1 MRTYVGIDFGT
12 SNTHVATCV
21 DTGDGPLTAVPIR
34 FGGRPSIA
42 TCVLW
47 GSSPTGEERVEEF
60 GTVAVETWSQ
70 YDADERTGR
79 RIAFGFKPD
88 IARSPRSRADA
99 VAFLHKVCEGVL
111 DIQPDCVNDGLVV
124 VGVPAEVGQQHRDRT
139 AEIARCAGFTTAV
152 CVDEPLG
159 ALAYHLNNGSISP
172 AEARDGVV
180 IIDFGG
186 GTLDLAL
193 VDAEHG
199 LRAPWGDPALG
210 GRLFDDL
217 FYQWVQDQNAPFAV
231 NEHEAMAVWQSEC
244 RELKESF
251 SRRWSVVGDGM
262 TDFKYR
268 IDVGDTRKALRNASV
283 AEFIARARAYRPSSL
298 ALRYFQAFGL
308 PAPLAVDGPIDLLA
322 SIRRTMQRGGEDAA
336 NRARF
341 SKVVLTG
348 GSSEWPF
355 MRGIAAEVFGV
366 HPQTGILRSDDPD
379 TTIGAGLAL
388 YTALKS
394 RHEVRRASI
403 AASRPK
409 ARDALAEAV
418 SARLDR
424 FADRLALAI
433 VNAIMP
439 RIDAVFMAWYHH
451 GGSLKGAEEKVAR
464 ICAEFEPEAV
474 GLVDAEW
481 RTLDTDLLR
490 IFRDHLLAFL
500 RAHEIGRAV
509 SRYIPA
515 SAGTVSLAAGGGAT
529 ATLIAAELGNQA
541 ASLATLA
548 AGIGTLVIAT
558 IHLNVVIL
566 LAVTHPILAVAAG
579 VGTVASYLNLGAA
592 VGSTVESRVENHEF
606 NPVTRTLLH
615 FALSKS
621 GLAKKLAEGRK
632 TAQTELSRNI
642 MQSLEIA
649 GGGGKAGI
657 VTAAAA
663 TFDAVVSQAIA
674 DLGVLEQFAT
684 AAERAAPDGPAGEQ
698 SDPAAAADPPL
709 QRASPLTEP
718 SPDEF
723 ATARITQE
731 APDSDPTMQPH
742 GRELVG
748 PKVDVT

>member
-21 DTGDGPLTAVPIR
+21 DTGEGPLTAVPIR

-47 GSSPTGEERVEEF
+47 GSSPTDEEHVEAF

-70 YDADERTGR
+70 YDTDERAGR

-99 VAFLHKVCEGVL
+99 VAFLHKICEGIL
-111 DIQPDCVNDGLVV
+111 DTQPASLNGGLVV
-124 VGVPAEVGQQHRDRT
+124 VGVPAEVGQEHRDRT
-139 AEIARCAGFTTAV
+139 AEIAHSAGFTTAV

-217 FYQWVQDQNAPFAV
+217 FYQWVLDQNAPFEV
-231 NEHEAMAVWQSEC
+231 DEHEAMAVWQNEC

-251 SRRWSVVGDGM
+251 SRRWSVVGNGM

-283 AEFIARARAYRPSSL
+283 AEFIARARAYRPSCL
-298 ALRYFQAFGL
+298 AVRYFQAFGL
-308 PAPLAVDGPIDLLA
+308 PAPLATDRPVDLLA
-322 SIRRTMQRGGEDAA
+322 WIRRTMQRDGEDVP
-336 NRARF
+336 NRTRYC
-341 SKVVLTG
+341 KVVLTG

-355 MRGIAAEVFGV
+355 MRGIAADVFGV
-366 HPQTGILRSDDPD
+366 DPQSGILRSDDPD
-379 TTIGAGLAL
+379 TTIGSGLAL

-394 RHEVRRASI
+394 RHEVRRAAI
-403 AASRPK
+403 AAARPQ
-409 ARDALAEAV
+409 ARDDLADAV

-439 RIDAVFMAWYHH
+439 RIDAVFMAWYHD

-464 ICAEFEPEAV
+464 ICVEFEPDAV
-474 GLVDAEW
+474 GLVEAEW

-500 RAHEIGRAV
+500 RAQEIAKAV

-515 SAGTVSLAAGGGAT
+515 SVGTVSMAAGGGAT
-529 ATLIAAELGNQA
+529 GALIAAELGNLA

-566 LAVTHPILAVAAG
+566 LAVAHPILAVAAG
-579 VGTVASYLNLGAA
+579 VGTVASYLGLGAA
-592 VGSTVESRVENHEF
+592 VGSTVETRVENHEF
-606 NPVTRTLLH
+606 NLVTRTFLH
-615 FALSKS
+615 LALSES
-621 GLAKKLAEGRK
+621 GLAKKLAEGRN

-642 MQSLEIA
+642 MQSLETA

-657 VTAAAA
+657 VRAAAT

-674 DLGVLEQFAT
+674 DLGVLEQFAK
-684 AAERAAPDGPAGEQ
+684 APELETLDGPTGEH
-698 SDPAAAADPPL
+698 SGPGAVTDSPL
-709 QRASPLTEP
+709 QRGNPLTE
-718 SPDEF
+718 SPP
-723 ATARITQE
+723 R
-731 APDSDPTMQPH
+731 
-742 GRELVG
+742 
-748 PKVDVT
+748 

>member
-1 MRTYVGIDFGT
+1 MRTYLGIDFGT

-21 DTGDGPLTAVPIR
+21 DTGEGPLTAVPIR

-47 GSSPTGEERVEEF
+47 GSSPTGEEHVEAF

-70 YDADERTGR
+70 YDADERAGR

-88 IARSPRSRADA
+88 IASSSRSRTDA
-99 VAFLHKVCEGVL
+99 VAFLHKVFQGVL
-111 DIQPDCVNDGLVV
+111 DIQPASVTGGVVV
-124 VGVPAEVGQQHRDRT
+124 VGVPAEVGQEHRDRT
-139 AEIARCAGFTTAV
+139 AGIARSAGFTTAV

-217 FYQWVQDQNAPFAV
+217 FYQWVQDQNEPFEV
-231 NEHEAMAVWQSEC
+231 DEHEAMAVWQSEC

-283 AEFIARARAYRPSSL
+283 PEFIARARAYRPSSL
-298 ALRYFQAFGL
+298 AVRYFQAFGL
-308 PAPLAVDGPIDLLA
+308 PAPLALDGPIDLLA
-322 SIRRTMQRGGEDAA
+322 WIRRTMRRDIEDVP

-355 MRGIAAEVFGV
+355 MRGIAADVFGV
-366 HPQTGILRSDDPD
+366 DPQSGILRSDDPD
-379 TTIGAGLAL
+379 TTIGSGLAL

-403 AASRPK
+403 AAARPQ
-409 ARDALAEAV
+409 ARDDLADAV

-439 RIDAVFMAWYHH
+439 RIDAVFMAWYHD

-464 ICAEFEPEAV
+464 ICVEFEPDAV
-474 GLVDAEW
+474 GLVEAEW

-500 RAHEIGRAV
+500 RAQEIAKAV

-515 SAGTVSLAAGGGAT
+515 SVGTVSMAAGGGAT
-529 ATLIAAELGNQA
+529 GALIAAELGNLA

-566 LAVTHPILAVAAG
+566 LAVAHPILAVAAG
-579 VGTVASYLNLGAA
+579 VGTVASYLGLGAA
-592 VGSTVESRVENHEF
+592 VGSTVETRVENHEF
-606 NPVTRTLLH
+606 NLVTRTFLH
-615 FALSKS
+615 LALSES
-621 GLAKKLAEGRK
+621 GLAKKLAEGRN

-642 MQSLEIA
+642 MQSLETA

-657 VTAAAA
+657 VRAAAT

-674 DLGVLEQFAT
+674 DLGVLEQFAK
-684 AAERAAPDGPAGEQ
+684 APGCETSDGPAGEQ
-698 SDPAAAADPPL
+698 RGPAAATDPSL
-709 QRASPLTEP
+709 QRGDPLMALP
-718 SPDEF
+718 QVNSL
-723 ATARITQE
+723 
-731 APDSDPTMQPH
+731 PH
-742 GRELVG
+742 A
-748 PKVDVT
+748 

>member
-1 MRTYVGIDFGT
+1 MHTYVGIDFGT
-12 SNTHVATCV
+12 SNSHVAYCI
-21 DTGDGPLTAVPIR
+21 DTGEGPLIAVPIR

-47 GSSPTGEERVEEF
+47 GRPGSGEAQVEGF

-70 YDADERTGR
+70 YDADERAGR

-88 IARSPRSRADA
+88 IARSARSRADA
-99 VAFLHKVCEGVL
+99 VAFLHKVCQGVV
-111 DIQPDCVNDGLVV
+111 DIQPACVSDGLVV
-124 VGVPAEVGQQHRDRT
+124 VGVPAEIGREHRDRT
-139 AEIARCAGFTTAV
+139 AEIARAAGFTTAV

-159 ALAYHLNNGSISP
+159 ALAYHLNNGSITP

-193 VDAEHG
+193 VDAEQG

-217 FYQWVQDQNAPFAV
+217 FYQWVQDQNEPFAV
-231 NEHEAMAVWQSEC
+231 DEHEAMAVWQSEC

-283 AEFIARARAYRPSSL
+283 AEFIARARAYRPSAL
-298 ALRYFQAFGL
+298 AARYFQAFGL
-308 PAPLAVDGPIDLLA
+308 PAPLASDRPVDLLA
-322 SIRRTMQRGGEDAA
+322 WIRRTMQRDGAEAV

-366 HPQTGILRSDDPD
+366 DPQTGILRSDDPD
-379 TTIGAGLAL
+379 TTIGSGLAL

-394 RHEVRRASI
+394 RHDVRRASI
-403 AASRPK
+403 AASCPQ
-409 ARDALAEAV
+409 ARDDLTNAV

-424 FADRLALAI
+424 FADRLAQAI
-433 VNAIMP
+433 VKAIMP
-439 RIDAVFMAWYHH
+439 RIDAVFMAWYHD

-464 ICAEFEPEAV
+464 ICAEFEPDAV
-474 GLVDAEW
+474 GLVEAEW

-515 SAGTVSLAAGGGAT
+515 SVGTVSLAAGGGAT
-529 ATLIAAELGNQA
+529 GTLIAAELGNLA

-566 LAVTHPILAVAAG
+566 LAIAHPILALVAG
-579 VGTVASYLNLGAA
+579 IGTLASYLGLGAA
-592 VGSTVESRVENHEF
+592 VGSAVENRVENHEF
-606 NPVTRTLLH
+606 NLVTRTLLH
-615 FALSKS
+615 LALSES
-621 GLAKKLAEGRK
+621 GLAKKLAEGRN
-632 TAQTELSRNI
+632 TAEAALSRNI
-642 MQSLEIA
+642 MQSLEAA

-657 VTAAAA
+657 VTAAAT

-674 DLGVLEQFAT
+674 DLGVLEQFEKAP
-684 AAERAAPDGPAGEQ
+684 ERATSDETAG
-698 SDPAAAADPPL
+698 DPLLPGDSSLTAPPL
-709 QRASPLTEP
+709 HALLRA
-718 SPDEF
+718 
-723 ATARITQE
+723 
-731 APDSDPTMQPH
+731 
-742 GRELVG
+742 
-748 PKVDVT
+748 

>member
-262 TDFKYR
+262 TDFKDR

-322 SIRRTMQRGGEDAA
+322 WIRRTMQRGGEDAA

-615 FALSKS
+615 FALSEL